1 MEHSDAKKIKILF
14 LFVVVL
20 LGFVIF
26 LGTLFYWA
34 TIDRR
39 LPRLDHKEV
48 NHALRGNIISAD
60 GFKLATS
67 QKLYKASVDT
77 RNIDPKKFDLFV
89 KLYSLYSG
97 DDPKAVAATLKTNI
111 GTTVLSYRIDSKT
124 AKYLQ
129 ELSRKLYKLGVF
141 RSYEDPKTGV
151 AFLHGLSVIES
162 GEDRVYP
169 SVDSATPILG
179 YVKKIEH
186 KNITKTMG
194 VKGIERY
201 YEDKLSAVQDSLL
214 SGSRDIS
221 NAIILDGDSTSSRRY
236 DGYDVHLTISLKMQK
251 ILENALDQQA
261 KILEAKEI
269 VVAVMNSETGEI
281 LTLASSNRFNPD
293 LIEKKDYGALN
304 ISAVEYI
311 YEPGSVLKPVAFALL
326 LKANKVNPYDIVNV
340 HGGSYKLGNKV
351 IKDTHKAD
359 KLTAEDVIVE
369 SSNIGTALLAQKFD
383 AVEFYQGLKDFG
395 FSLRSGVDL
404 PFENP
409 GIIPAMNRFNSPIY
423 KATVAY
429 GYGMNATF
437 MQILKAYSVFNNNG
451 RISTPRLVKKIVSPA
466 GQELFPEKA
475 PENQVVPVS
484 VAKRMQKILIKV
496 VQEGTAKGTR
506 MEGLEIGGK
515 TGTAHIAEGGEY
527 VRSYNGSFFGFANDK
542 THHYTIG
549 VLVREAKKRH
559 AYFAAQSA
567 VPIFKEVVE
576 KLVENGYL
584 TPSSEIQVNQISNK
598 AP

>member
-1 MEHSDAKKIKILF
+1 MEHSDTKKIKILF

-20 LGFVIF
+20 LGFIIF

-48 NHALRGNIISAD
+48 NYALRGNIVSAD

-67 QKLYKASVDT
+67 QKLYKALVDT
-77 RNIDPKKFDLFV
+77 RNIDPKKFELFV

-97 DDPKAVAATLKTNI
+97 DDPKAVAATLKSNS
-111 GTTVLSYRIDSKT
+111 GSTVLSYRIDSKT

-141 RSYEDPKTGV
+141 KSYDDPKTGV
-151 AFLHGLSVIES
+151 SFLHGLSVIES
-162 GEDRVYP
+162 GEDRLYP
-169 SVDSATPILG
+169 SMDSVTPVLG

-186 KNITKTMG
+186 KNITKTAG

-201 YEDKLSAVQDSLL
+201 YEDKLSAAQDSLL
-214 SGSRDIS
+214 VGARDIS
-221 NAIILDGDSTSSRRY
+221 NAIILDGNSISSRRF
-236 DGYDVHLTISLKMQK
+236 DGYDVHLTLSLKMQK
-251 ILENALDQQA
+251 IIENVLDKHSKTLES
-261 KILEAKEI
+261 KEVI
-269 VVAVMNSETGEI
+269 VGVMNSETGELLI
-281 LTLASSNRFNPD
+281 LATSNRFNPD

-304 ISAVEYI
+304 IAAVEYL
-311 YEPGSVLKPVAFALL
+311 YEPGSVLKPIAFALL

-340 HGGSYKLGNKV
+340 YGGSYKIGNKV
-351 IKDTHKAD
+351 ITDTHKAD

-369 SSNIGTALLAQKFD
+369 SSNVGTAILAQKLD

-395 FSLRSGVDL
+395 FSVRSGVDL

-423 KATVAY
+423 KATVSY

-437 MQILKAYSVFNNNG
+437 MQVLKAYSVFNNNG
-451 RISTPRLVKKIVSPA
+451 RISTPRLVKKIVSPS
-466 GQELFPEKA
+466 GQDLYPEKA
-475 PENQVVPVS
+475 AENQILPVS
-484 VAKRMQKILIKV
+484 VAKRVQKILIKV

-542 THHYTIG
+542 NNRFTIG
-549 VLVREAKKRH
+549 ILVREAKKRH

-584 TPSSEIQVNQISNK
+584 TPSSELQVSPVK
-598 AP
+598 SKVP